1 MTETISQIGQKNID
15 AKSLFLRFFESN
27 CPFVFFKNPN
37 STAFNFLADSDVHF
51 VSNYDEIFTKSGFV
65 FAPFD
70 DKKSSKNII
79 IENQIHYVFSCND
92 FENPKLILKD
102 NAFEINKIT
111 NKKSQNLVSNNQLSY
126 IEKVKIA
133 QIEIEKGELKK
144 VVLAEK
150 KSYDTITEI
159 DYVSLFKETCDIY
172 PDAFVS
178 IVYIPNEGIWLGASP
193 EVLISVDKN
202 QVFKT
207 VALAGTKAVKTG
219 DAACDAQ
226 WTQKEIQE
234 QALVERYIVDCFK
247 KIRLREYEED
257 GPKTV
262 RAGSLWHLKSEFSV
276 DLLTQKFEHLPQ
288 VMLKLLH
295 PTSAVCGTPKDK
307 ALEIIKLTE
316 NFDREYYAGYLGA
329 VNLSIDNHTE
339 THIYVNLRCAKLFNN
354 MAHIFIGAGITSD
367 SVAEKEEKELAYKS
381 EIILK
386 VLNKILK

>member
-1 MTETISQIGQKNID
+1 MTEAISKIGQKNID
-15 AKSLFLRFFESN
+15 ARALFFRFFESN

-37 STAFNFLADSDVHF
+37 STVFNFLADSDLHF
-51 VSNYDEIFTKSGFV
+51 VANTDEIFTKSGFV

-70 DKKSSKNII
+70 DNKTSKNIC
-79 IENQIHYVFSCND
+79 IENQIHYVFSCSD
-92 FENPKLILKD
+92 YEKPKQILKD
-102 NAFEINKIT
+102 NSFEINKIT
-111 NKKSQNLVSNNQLSY
+111 NHKTQNLVLNNQLSY

-133 QIEIEKGELKK
+133 QTEIEKGELKK
-144 VVLAEK
+144 VVIAEK
-150 KSYDTITEI
+150 KSYETITEI
-159 DYVSLFKETCDIY
+159 DYVSLFIETIETY

-178 IVYIPNEGIWLGASP
+178 MVYVPNQGIWLGASP

-202 QVFKT
+202 QIFKT
-207 VALAGTKAVKTG
+207 VALAGTKVVKTG

-262 RAGSLWHLKSEFSV
+262 RAGSLWHLKSTFSV
-276 DLLTQKFEHLPQ
+276 DLVEQKFEHLPQ

-295 PTSAVCGTPKDK
+295 PTSAVCGTPKEK
-307 ALEIIKLTE
+307 ALEIINQTE

-329 VNLSIDNHTE
+329 VNLSIDNYIE

-354 MAHIFIGAGITSD
+354 FADIYIGAGITSD
-367 SVAEKEEKELAYKS
+367 SVAEKEEKEIAYKS